1 MKPICI
7 YTRLLKVIQ
16 ITVSSI
22 FFKWAQLVISPLIY
36 FSRSDIHRKH
46 LYDLMRW
53 ITSLADEIIQFSF
66 TVKAKYKNRFL
77 CAALAFPWLKEMILR
92 SPFLSSLFKIAIIQY
107 LCLLHLCPAGL
118 KWHTLEC
125 SYHEN
130 KVNNGSWIT
139 NSKRSWYDSVKC
151 QVFTTEAYEKPCY
164 LSVIYS
170 YSIDWWSFKFFCS
183 FPIKVLKF
191 SMKCQISY
199 CMPFRET

>member
-1 MKPICI
+1 MK
-7 YTRLLKVIQ
+7 L
-16 ITVSSI
+16 
-22 FFKWAQLVISPLIY
+22 FNSPLQWKQSI
-36 FSRSDIHRKH
+36 
-46 LYDLMRW
+46 
-53 ITSLADEIIQFSF
+53 
-66 TVKAKYKNRFL
+66 KNRFL
-77 CAALAFPWLKEMILR
+77 CAALAFPWLKELILR
-92 SPFLSSLFKIAIIQY
+92 SPFLSSLFKMAIIQY

-130 KVNNGSWIT
+130 KVNNGSWIM

-151 QVFTTEAYEKPCY
+151 QVFTTESYEKPCY

-170 YSIDWWSFKFFCS
+170 NSIDWWSFKFFCS

-199 CMPFRET
+199 CMPFRDKTGELLIIFVTTHKQRKKRWSHELYLANYKRLRSKI